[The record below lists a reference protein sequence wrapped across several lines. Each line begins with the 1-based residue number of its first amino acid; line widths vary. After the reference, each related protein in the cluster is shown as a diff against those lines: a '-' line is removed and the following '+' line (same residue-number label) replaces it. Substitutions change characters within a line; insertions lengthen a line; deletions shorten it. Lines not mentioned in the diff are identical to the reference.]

1 MTHIYILA
9 LLATSVLSSVFT
21 LVLMRKDQIKLW
33 WLKQKNKRYNRKKE
47 QIRTIVLEYLKE
59 LQNVESND

>member
-21 LVLMRKDQIKLW
+21 LVLMRKDQIKQW

>member
-33 WLKQKNKRYNRKKE
+33 WLKQKNRSYNRKKE